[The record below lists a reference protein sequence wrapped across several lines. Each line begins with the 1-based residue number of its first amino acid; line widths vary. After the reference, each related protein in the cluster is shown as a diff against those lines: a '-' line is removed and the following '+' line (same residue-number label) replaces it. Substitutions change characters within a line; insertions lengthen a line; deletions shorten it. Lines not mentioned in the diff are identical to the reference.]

1 VKYKNPTPNPL
12 PVCREGAF
20 DVPHAIGKRYSDM
33 LYLAT
38 LSRSSTNKNPIQGLK
53 MSKSKICEHSHWLS
67 SPILLTLMLLSFLH
81 QQPLSAQTVNPETA
95 QKPPQDIFRRPE
107 DNPPIAPETP
117 QLIPPPEQLFP
128 PPQTP
133 NPQEVPNQF
142 AGSIRVNSFQID
154 GSSVFSPKELAAATE
169 KFTKKPITFAE
180 LLQASEEITKLY
192 RNQGYAT
199 SAAFITAN
207 QTYKVEGSVVKI
219 QVVEGRLEDIQVTG
233 LKRLNPNYIRSRLA
247 IATNKPLNVDR
258 LLEAL
263 QLLQLNPL
271 VKTISAEL
279 AAGSTPGAAVLD
291 VKVEEALTFTA
302 QLKLDNNRV
311 PSIGSF
317 QRQIQLNQAN
327 LLGLGDGLNI
337 AYGNTDGSN
346 DVNLSYTLPINAHNG
361 TLGFSYSYTDSNV
374 IEKPFDILDIQG
386 TSQDFSLTLRQP
398 IVQTPTTEL
407 ALGVTASRRES
418 DVGFLE
424 SLVGRRQ
431 GFPSP
436 GANSEG
442 KTNLSTVRFF
452 QEWTNRNSQ
461 QVTAA
466 RSQFSFGLDVLDAT
480 TNSNSP
486 DGRFFSWQGQAQWVR
501 VLAPDTLVLVRADAQ
516 LADRALVPLEQ
527 FGLGGQR
534 TVRGYRQDLLLADN
548 AFLSSLE
555 FRYPILR
562 LPNDGGVLQITPF
575 VDYGTAWNRSGN
587 ANLES
592 NDLAS
597 VGLGLLWQS
606 DKITARFDWG
616 IPLIDARS
624 PRNTSQEDGLYFS
637 LVYTQPF

>member
-1 VKYKNPTPNPL
+1 MLNKRFLSLHSYIFRSYTNKTRL
-12 PVCREGAF
+12 HGLEICRSK
-20 DVPHAIGKRYSDM
+20 IYRYSQW
-33 LYLAT
+33 
-38 LSRSSTNKNPIQGLK
+38 SFWQPSS
-53 MSKSKICEHSHWLS
+53 MV
-67 SPILLTLMLLSFLH
+67 SPTLLTLMMLLSIWH

-95 QKPPQDIFRRPE
+95 QQPPQDIFRRPE
-107 DNPPIAPETP
+107 QNPPIAPETP
-117 QLIPPPEQLFP
+117 QLIPPPEQLLP

-142 AGSIRVNSFQID
+142 PGTITVDSFEVV
-154 GSSVFSPKELAAATE
+154 GSSVFSPKQLAAATE
-169 KFTKKPITFAE
+169 KFTEKQITFAE

-192 RNQGYAT
+192 RDQGYVT
-199 SAAFITAN
+199 SEAFIAAN
-207 QTYKVEGSVVKI
+207 QTFQITGSVVKI
-219 QVVEGRLEDIQVTG
+219 QVVEGKLEDIQVTG

-247 IATNKPLNVDR
+247 IATNKPLNVNR

-279 AAGSTPGAAVLD
+279 AAGSTPGSAVLD
-291 VKVEEALTFTA
+291 VKVVEALTFTA

-346 DVNLSYTLPINAHNG
+346 DVNLSYTLPINAYNG
-361 TLGFSYSYTDSNV
+361 TLGFSYNYTDSNV
-374 IEKPFDILDIQG
+374 VEKPFDILDIQG

-398 IVQTPTTEL
+398 IVETPTTEF

-424 SLVGRRQ
+424 SLIGRRQ

-442 KTNLSTVRFF
+442 KTNLSTLRFF
-452 QEWTNRNSQ
+452 QEWTNRNSR
-461 QVTAA
+461 QVLAA
-466 RSQFSFGLDVLDAT
+466 RSQFSFGLDILDAT

-555 FRYPILR
+555 LRYPILR
-562 LPNDGGVLQITPF
+562 LPDAGGVLQITPF

-592 NDLAS
+592 SNLAS

-616 IPLIDARS
+616 IPLIDVRS
-624 PRNTSQEDGLYFS
+624 RNNTLQEDGLYFS

>member
-1 VKYKNPTPNPL
+1 MLN
-12 PVCREGAF
+12 
-20 DVPHAIGKRYSDM
+20 KRFLSLHSYI

-38 LSRSSTNKNPIQGLK
+38 KSRSYTNKTRLHGLEICRN
-53 MSKSKICEHSHWLS
+53 KIYDHYDWRCLWQPS
-67 SPILLTLMLLSFLH
+67 SMVSSTLVAMMMLVGSLH
-81 QQPLSAQTVNPETA
+81 QQPLSAQTVNPQTA
-95 QKPPQDIFRRPE
+95 QQPPQDIFRRPE
-107 DNPPIAPETP
+107 ENPPIAPETP

-142 AGSIRVNSFQID
+142 SGTIIVDSFTVD
-154 GSSVFSPKELAAATE
+154 GSSVFSPKQLAAATE

-192 RNQGYAT
+192 RNQGYVT
-199 SAAFITAN
+199 SAAFIRAN
-207 QTYKVEGSVVKI
+207 QTFNVAGSAIKI

-247 IATNKPLNVDR
+247 IATNKPLNVNR

-279 AAGSTPGAAVLD
+279 ASGSTPGAAVLD
-291 VKVEEALTFTA
+291 VKVVEALTFTA
-302 QLKLDNNRV
+302 QVKLDNNRV
-311 PSIGSF
+311 PSVGSF

-346 DVNLSYTLPINAHNG
+346 DVNVSYNLPINAYNG
-361 TLGFSYSYTDSNV
+361 TLGFSYNYTDSNV

-398 IVQTPTTEL
+398 IVETPTTEF

-418 DVGFLE
+418 DVGYLE
-424 SLVGRRQ
+424 SLIGRRE

-442 KTNLSTVRFF
+442 KTNLSTLRFF

-461 QVTAA
+461 QVVAA
-466 RSQFSFGLDVLDAT
+466 RSQFSFGLDVFDAT

-501 VLAPDTLVLVRADAQ
+501 VLAPDTLVLIRADAQ

-562 LPNDGGVLQITPF
+562 LPDAGGVLQITPF

-587 ANLES
+587 ANLDSS
-592 NDLAS
+592 NLAS

-606 DKITARFDWG
+606 DRITARFDWG
-616 IPLIDARS
+616 IPLTDVRS
-624 PRNTSQEDGLYFS
+624 RNNTLQEDGLHFS
-637 LVYTQPF
+637 LIYTQPF